1 MNRLDKVSGS
11 LFGLAYGDAF
21 GAPTEFLLVK
31 DILARWP
38 PAGPTDLEGSPA
50 RVTDDTQMALFTA
63 EALIRAEHRF
73 RDRGLC
79 SPPHVVHRAYVR
91 WLLTPG
97 RAAAPHGRL
106 PGHRLAGSCWELEAR
121 LAASATTKAIQS
133 ADGRADE
140 EDRVEE
146 VQLRGGHEVPAVEDA

>member
-1 MNRLDKVSGS
+1 LLGRAVGDALGAPVECLS
-11 LFGLAYGDAF
+11 LVEIQARFGHDGVRDLVPAYGTL
-21 GAPTEFLLVK
+21 GA
-31 DILARWP
+31 
-38 PAGPTDLEGSPA
+38 
-50 RVTDDTQMALFTA
+50 VTDDTQMALFTA